1 MILSRSS
8 NTVKSVP
15 IETTGATILDVKPI
29 SNDKAREDIASF
41 LIDDEEIFA
50 TFKTIRDQVVFTNK
64 RIIAANVQGI
74 TGSKVDYTSIPFS
87 KIPTFSIETSGSLD
101 LDCEIQLYISAVG
114 KVTFEINGSFD
125 IVSFNRMISQYVLG

>member
-1 MILSRSS
+1 MIDFEKSS
-8 NTVKSVP
+8 VFKLKP
-15 IETTGATILDVKPI
+15 IE
-29 SNDKAREDIASF
+29 NEKAIEDISAF

-87 KIPTFSIETSGSLD
+87 KIQTFSIETSGSLD

-125 IVSFNRMISQYVLG
+125 IVRFNRMISHYVLA